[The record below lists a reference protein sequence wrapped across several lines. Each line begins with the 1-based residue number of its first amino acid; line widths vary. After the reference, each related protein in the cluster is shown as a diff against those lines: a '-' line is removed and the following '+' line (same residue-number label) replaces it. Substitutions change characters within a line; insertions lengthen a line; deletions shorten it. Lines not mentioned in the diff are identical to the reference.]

1 MMGRTEER
9 LRDATAAL
17 GQAVQPQDI
26 PELRLP
32 ETSSQP
38 ARQRRARPAS
48 QRWARPARQR
58 WMGGRWLVPVA
69 AAASM
74 LALVGSLIVV
84 GEIVPGPS
92 RPPVSGTTSPPMPVT
107 SGPPL
112 EPSAG
117 QPAFIVAAVDG
128 QGYVLASATGR
139 VVARI
144 RPPVRHFA
152 LVGVAA
158 APGDRIFYLA
168 GQVPTGP
175 ILKIEFFKITLL
187 ANGQPGPARQLPGPP
202 VIQPF
207 PITSYGLVTVLL
219 AISPDGQELAYA
231 SDNQFRS
238 DYATA
243 VPTIT
248 IENVVTGQR
257 RTWSL
262 WPTAATQFNSLSWG
276 AGGQLGFVANVGN
289 ARVSSGAVVQH
300 RNSQLN
306 VFMVLNT
313 RASGRS
319 LMSDSR
325 ILAHAP
331 IPVSDFE
338 VPVQLGPVGGVLSE
352 DGASAYALIRTGP
365 KDGRLVVISVA
376 TGAVTRVLLSGPQ
389 AVQSDPLSIDGN
401 SLLAPLQLSNLP
413 RKSLYYLSGHYARF
427 DLSTGHIT
435 PLPFPLYYRAAAPFP
450 PVEVG
455 W

>member
-9 LRDATAAL
+9 LRDATTAL

-32 ETSSQP
+32 ETGPQP
-38 ARQRRARPAS
+38 ARQRWVRPAS
-48 QRWARPARQR
+48 GRWVRPASRR
-58 WMGGRWLVPVA
+58 WMGGQWMVPVA

-74 LALVGSLIVV
+74 LALVGVLIVV
-84 GEIVPGPS
+84 GQILPGPS
-92 RPPVSGTTSPPMPVT
+92 RTPVSGTSSPPMPVT

-112 EPSAG
+112 APSPG
-117 QPAFIVAAVDG
+117 QPAFIVESVEG
-128 QGYVLASATGR
+128 QGYVSASATGR

-144 RPPVRHFA
+144 RPPERDFA
-152 LVGVAA
+152 FVGVAA

-168 GQVPTGP
+168 GEVLTGAS
-175 ILKIEFFKITLL
+175 LKIEFFKIVLL

-202 VIQPF
+202 VIQPG
-207 PITSYGLVTVLL
+207 PITSNGLVTVLL

-231 SDNQFRS
+231 SDNQFLA

-243 VPTIT
+243 IPTIT
-248 IENVVTGQR
+248 IENVATGQR

-262 WPTAATQFNSLSWG
+262 WPTAATQFTSLSWG
-276 AGGQLGFVANVGN
+276 AGGQLGFVANVGS
-289 ARVSSGAVVQH
+289 AAVSSGAVVQH

-313 RASGRS
+313 AASGRS
-319 LMSDSR
+319 LMNDSR
-325 ILAHAP
+325 LLVYAP
-331 IPVSDFE
+331 VPVSDFE
-338 VPVQLGPVGGVLSE
+338 DPAQLGPVGGVLDA
-352 DGASAYALIRTGP
+352 DGRSAYALIRSGP
-365 KDGRLVVISVA
+365 KNGRLVVISVA

-389 AVQSDPLSIDGN
+389 AVQSDPLSVDGN
-401 SLLAPLQLSNLP
+401 SLLAPLQLSDLP

-435 PLPFPLYYRAAAPFP
+435 PLPFPLYYRAAAPLP